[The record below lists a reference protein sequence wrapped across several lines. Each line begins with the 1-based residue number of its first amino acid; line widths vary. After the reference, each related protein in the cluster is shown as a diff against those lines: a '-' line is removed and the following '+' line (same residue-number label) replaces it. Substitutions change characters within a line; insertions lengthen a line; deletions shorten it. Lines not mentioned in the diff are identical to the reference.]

1 MPFIPTRNTHPE
13 VKQRC
18 IKCHNRRE
26 SYVYCSLSCSAC
38 LCKKCY
44 DACPIYDVSTIVPAD
59 HVIDGTD
66 AEDYEGIDDDNDDND
81 SLALSSVGRSDD
93 EIDDDDD
100 VDDTNC
106 DEVNEQHDTRDDDFA
121 YSDELLDDNHFEP
134 DFLFY
139 NDSNATHDIT
149 PDNVVHDQGFVT
161 TNWGDSIHDVTH
173 HDRMERVSGHVLLNQ
188 AAVCL
193 RRFRRA
199 PISGTQVQRH
209 FIQCLASSIPGESNP
224 LIYMESS
231 LFTWIFYH
239 SSSNDRFSMLGATLF
254 VYGTIKTNPFGL
266 DSFVGMNRSCVTNYG
281 SLSSSCVPYINFLYD
296 VMCKKAL
303 CHSDSHK
310 VTKHGFVADTK
321 SATGLSI
328 RNKGESSL
336 SDSTNSHQMVRSLS
350 ASQEFDKYDMFLTF
364 TCGQKDFPGT
374 RNLFQ

>member
-1 MPFIPTRNTHPE
+1 
-13 VKQRC
+13 
-18 IKCHNRRE
+18 
-26 SYVYCSLSCSAC
+26 
-38 LCKKCY
+38 
-44 DACPIYDVSTIVPAD
+44 
-59 HVIDGTD
+59 
-66 AEDYEGIDDDNDDND
+66 
-81 SLALSSVGRSDD
+81 
-93 EIDDDDD
+93 
-100 VDDTNC
+100 
-106 DEVNEQHDTRDDDFA
+106 
-121 YSDELLDDNHFEP
+121 
-134 DFLFY
+134 
-139 NDSNATHDIT
+139 
-149 PDNVVHDQGFVT
+149 
-161 TNWGDSIHDVTH
+161 
-173 HDRMERVSGHVLLNQ
+173 MERVSGHVLLNQ

-193 RRFRRA
+193 RRFGRA

-209 FIQCLASSIPGESNP
+209 FIQRLVSSIPGESSL

-239 SSSNDRFSMLGATLF
+239 SSSNDSFSMLGATPLF
-254 VYGTIKTNPFGL
+254 VYSAIKTNRFGL
-266 DSFVGMNRSCVTNYG
+266 DSFVSMNRSFITNYS

-336 SDSTNSHQMVRSLS
+336 SNSTNSHQMVRSLS
-350 ASQEFDKYDMFLTF
+350 ASQEFVKYDMFLMF